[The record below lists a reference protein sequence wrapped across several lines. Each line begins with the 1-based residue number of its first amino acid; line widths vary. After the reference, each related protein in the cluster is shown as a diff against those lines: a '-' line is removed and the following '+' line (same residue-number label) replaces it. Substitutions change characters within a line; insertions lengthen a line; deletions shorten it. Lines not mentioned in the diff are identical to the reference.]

1 MLLDLAKTKARESS
15 HRLPLVPEQRR
26 EDIVGAL
33 NVAGFS
39 HVSMSIE
46 GFCNPCLALA
56 LGGQPRPR

>member
-39 HVSMSIE
+39 HVSMSIGE
-46 GFCNPCLALA
+46 KKRIG
-56 LGGQPRPR
+56 